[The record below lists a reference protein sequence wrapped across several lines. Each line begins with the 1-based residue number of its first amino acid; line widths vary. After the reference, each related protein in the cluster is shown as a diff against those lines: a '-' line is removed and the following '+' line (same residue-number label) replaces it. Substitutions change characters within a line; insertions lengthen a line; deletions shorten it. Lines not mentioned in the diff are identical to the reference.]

1 MGVMIID
8 GHRVEFDKEKNILA
22 VIRKAGIE
30 LPTFCYNSDL
40 SIYGACRMCVVEDD
54 RGGIHASCSTPPRD
68 GMSIKTNTERLH
80 RHRKMILELLLSSHC
95 TDCTTCEKNGK
106 CRLQD
111 LASKFGIKKVRF
123 EDTRPKAS
131 IDKSAKGIVRDPNK
145 CILCGDCVR
154 MCSEVQGI
162 GAIDFAHRGSKVR
175 VTPAFDLPLAETNC
189 VNCGQCAAVCP
200 TGAIVINN
208 QTDKLWHL
216 LGNKENKR
224 IVAQIAPAVRVAI
237 GEEFGI
243 VEGKN
248 CLGKMVAALKKLGFD
263 EVYDTSLAADLTVIE
278 ESNEFLD
285 RVNNGGVLPMFTSC
299 CPGWIQYVEK
309 MHPEILQNI
318 STCRS
323 PMSMFSS
330 VIKDYYNKKK
340 AEDGKDTYVIAI
352 MPCTAKKYEADR
364 PEFLSADGRQETDLV
379 ITTSELVKMIKRAG
393 ILFDEIEDEAPDMP
407 FGLYSGA
414 GVIFGVTG
422 GVTEAVIR
430 RCTTEKTKDALDKIA
445 ITGVRGR
452 EVVKTTSF
460 MIGDKEIKVAI
471 VYGLKAA
478 GELIRDIKEGKVK
491 YDFVEVMACPEGCIA
506 GGGQPCNKYKD
517 REYRA
522 KGLYHADRKLQIKFS
537 DQNPAVTQIYDYIV
551 GKRRHALLHIDYV
564 KEQVEEPTK

>member
-1 MGVMIID
+1 MGIMIID
-8 GHRVEFDKEKNILA
+8 GHRVEFTDEQNILA

-54 RGGIHASCSTPPRD
+54 RGSIHASCSTPPKD
-68 GMSIKTNTERLH
+68 GMVIKTNTERLH
-80 RHRKMILELLLSSHC
+80 KHRKMILELLLASHC
-95 TDCTTCEKNGK
+95 KDCTTCERNGN
-106 CRLQD
+106 CRLQE
-111 LASKFGIKKVRF
+111 LAAKFGIKKIRF
-123 EDTRPKAS
+123 EDTRPKAE

-162 GAIDFAHRGSKVR
+162 GAIDFAHRGSEVR
-175 VTPAFDLPLAETNC
+175 VTPAFNRPLAESNC

-216 LGNKENKR
+216 LGNKEGKR

-237 GEEFGI
+237 GEEFGF
-243 VEGKN
+243 EAGRN
-248 CLGKMVAALKKLGFD
+248 GLGKTVAALHKLGFD
-263 EVYDTSLAADLTVIE
+263 EVYDTSLSADLTVIE

-285 RVNNGGVLPMFTSC
+285 RLNNNGVFPMFTSC

-309 MHPEILQNI
+309 MHPELLPNV
-318 STCRS
+318 SSCRS

-330 VIKDYYNKKK
+330 VIKDYYNKKD
-340 AEDGKDTYVIAI
+340 DGKETYVVAI

-364 PEFLSADGRQETDLV
+364 PEFTAADGRQETDLV
-379 ITTSELVKMIKRAG
+379 ITTRELVKMIKRAG
-393 ILFDEIEDEAPDMP
+393 ILFNELEGEAPDMP
-407 FGLYSGA
+407 FGLFSGA

-430 RCTTEKTKDALDKIA
+430 RCSTDKSKEALDKIA
-445 ITGVRGR
+445 IIGVRGR
-452 EVVKTTSF
+452 ETLKTTSI
-460 MIGDKEIKVAI
+460 MIGDREVKIAI

-478 GELIRDIKEGKVK
+478 GELIKDLQSGKAY
-491 YDFVEVMACPEGCIA
+491 YDFIEVMACPEGCIA
-506 GGGQPCNKYKD
+506 GGGQPCTKYKD
-517 REYRA
+517 REHRA
-522 KGLYHADRKLQIKFS
+522 RGLYHVDRKLQIKSS
-537 DQNPAVTQIYDYIV
+537 DQNPAVTQIYDYII
-551 GKRRHALLHIDYV
+551 GKRRHELLHIDYV
-564 KEQVEEPTK
+564 KDGKHEE